1 MYDSM
6 TCPTITTI
14 TIHTMGHILSATIS
28 TTTLAVI
35 RTATVHHPPILS
47 LQFAKNYFNL
57 QNTSSTNNFLKM
69 KKNLFLMK
77 LAL

>member
-6 TCPTITTI
+6 TCPTI

-35 RTATVHHPPILS
+35 RTATVHHP
-47 LQFAKNYFNL
+47 LQLAKNYFNL
-57 QNTSSTNNFLKM
+57 KNTSSTKTFGK
-69 KKNLFLMK
+69 
-77 LAL
+77 